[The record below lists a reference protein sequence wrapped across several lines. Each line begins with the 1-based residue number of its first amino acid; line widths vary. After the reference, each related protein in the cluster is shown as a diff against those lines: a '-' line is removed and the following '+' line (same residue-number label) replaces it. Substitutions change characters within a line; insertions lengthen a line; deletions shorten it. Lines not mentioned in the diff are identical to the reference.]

1 MRCSSSTVHCFQ
13 TPPSRCHRK
22 NQQQVAIRVLGV
34 GVGKTKERH
43 QGARGQS
50 RAGAA
55 RGPAELRWGSFSA
68 ALCPTS
74 VHDWLQRAGPVCLPS
89 TRADAPIPRPIRC
102 RPRDVVCMPSGNES
116 QLSVSCIVF
125 AQTRKHENCAC
136 GDFGCRRVL

>member
-1 MRCSSSTVHCFQ
+1 MYLVHGCFQ
-13 TPPSRCHRK
+13 TPPSQCHRK
-22 NQQQVAIRVLGV
+22 NQEEVAIRVLGV
-34 GVGKTKERH
+34 GVGKTEGKTPGRQRPEPR
-43 QGARGQS
+43 RG
-50 RAGAA
+50 R
-55 RGPAELRWGSFSA
+55 RGPAQLRWGSFSV

-102 RPRDVVCMPSGNES
+102 RPLDVVCMPSGNES

-136 GDFGCRRVL
+136 GGFGCHRVL

>member
-13 TPPSRCHRK
+13 TPPSQKKSAASCNPCPGCWR
-22 NQQQVAIRVLGV
+22 GEDE
-34 GVGKTKERH
+34 GKTPGRQRPEPR
-43 QGARGQS
+43 RG
-50 RAGAA
+50 R
-55 RGPAELRWGSFSA
+55 RGPAQLRWGSFSV

-102 RPRDVVCMPSGNES
+102 RPRDVVCMPSGNKS